1 MVSKGN
7 NNRKK
12 PKPTVKP
19 QKEEVS
25 VDKIINSVVGI
36 LRPDLELVKK
46 EMNDKTEKIT
56 NQIGQI
62 GQDLKKQLVQE
73 LQDIRTHIPQPQT
86 QPNDQEKADVL
97 SQSDIPTGEMPTG
110 QPQQTVMGI
119 PVELIARGVLAY
131 LTPKPVD
138 NAAMYNTFQQASIRK
153 SMAESVFEDWFM
165 KQIKQRMAKEV
176 LGMDIPQEVVKA
188 DEEYMKPLR
197 DVGINAV
204 KRDQMEK
211 IHKQQSNMQ
220 QQSEEKHEL

>member
-25 VDKIINSVVGI
+25 VDTIINSVVGI

-46 EMNDKTEKIT
+46 EMNDKTEKIS

-97 SQSDIPTGEMPTG
+97 SQPDIQGQ

>member
-25 VDKIINSVVGI
+25 VDTIINSVVAT

-46 EMNDKTEKIT
+46 EMNDKVNSLDNSIS
-56 NQIGQI
+56 QI

-73 LQDIRTHIPQPQT
+73 LQDIRTQIPQPQT
-86 QPNDQEKADVL
+86 QPTNQEKADVL
-97 SQSDIPTGEMPTG
+97 SQPDIQGQ

-204 KRDQMEK
+204 KREQMEK

>member
-25 VDKIINSVVGI
+25 VDTIINSVVAM

-46 EMNDKTEKIT
+46 EMNDKTEKISS
-56 NQIGQI
+56 QIGQI

-97 SQSDIPTGEMPTG
+97 SQPDIQGQ